1 MEKEVGVISEDD
13 DFFNLIIML
22 VDINNEL
29 EEYEITIQYL
39 KSMNFSN
46 CATKQIRTRIVH
58 KSWSYTLICNF
69 FNFWRTYGIL
79 CRAVGKMVVPK
90 LLRVFHEEFCRGYF
104 GRQII
109 VEKILTTKYYWPPIF
124 KDTFYYCKWYKVRQ
138 TFANKFIVS
147 GNLYLIPPIGPFKK

>member
-58 KSWSYTLICNF
+58 KS
-69 FNFWRTYGIL
+69 
-79 CRAVGKMVVPK
+79 
-90 LLRVFHEEFCRGYF
+90 
-104 GRQII
+104 
-109 VEKILTTKYYWPPIF
+109 
-124 KDTFYYCKWYKVRQ
+124 
-138 TFANKFIVS
+138 
-147 GNLYLIPPIGPFKK
+147 